1 MPAKHSARWYATH
14 GVTPAPVYEG
24 TVDCVWSIERGET
37 YLGPRTLRMSC
48 WHQKGKGLDFDTSRD
63 IVGTFIQRRF
73 GVPMIDGYL
82 HHRKNGLSV
91 TTRDP
96 LFSGELA
103 SKPRRKPP
111 AKTVLRDLI
120 AWLDGEHDNAAVLE
134 LAREIAA

>member
-1 MPAKHSARWYATH
+1 MKRSARWYATN

-24 TVDCVWSIERGET
+24 TVACAWSIERGKT

-63 IVGTFIQRRF
+63 IVGTCIQRRF
-73 GVPMIDGYL
+73 GLPMIDGYL

-96 LFSGELA
+96 LFSGELV
-103 SKPRRKPP
+103 KKTRKPS
-111 AKTVLRDLI
+111 AKVVLRDLL
-120 AWLDGEHDNAAVLE
+120 AWLDGEHESDEILE
-134 LAREIAA
+134 LARDIAA